1 MGNMGTGTID
11 AWRLL
16 MQIEGTPCLVAEVG
30 RSQRI
35 NLDSVFGGGS
45 ENLTYYEEVTISDE
59 DSEALGLLTPPV
71 IKGMPISKQISVIAR
86 GIGNGNGGWL

>member
-1 MGNMGTGTID
+1 MS
-11 AWRLL
+11 R
-16 MQIEGTPCLVAEVG
+16 
-30 RSQRI
+30 
-35 NLDSVFGGGS
+35 GGSRGS

-71 IKGMPISKQISVIAR
+71 IKGGALLIQPEKAGSAKLTIRAIAGGDTAGGGSSMGGMPISKQISVIAR